1 MEAFNCDFLG
11 MPHLKCQTFPKIKNS
26 ELQKRSRWQFLG
38 LQNDQNWFH
47 VKSLSGTSNFYTA
60 NSKASCCARDFP
72 ASFWLTFS
80 ISLKQMIVTAAQA
93 IMRHTLTMKKKW
105 RNLSRK
111 EHSGN
116 LQWEIWK
123 KRLKISWNQSK
134 YIASLAK

>member
-1 MEAFNCDFLG
+1 MIFWEFHTFK
-11 MPHLKCQTFPKIKNS
+11 KCQKYPKIKNS
-26 ELQKRSRWQFLG
+26 ELQKWSRWQFFG
-38 LQNDQNWFH
+38 LQNDQNLFH
-47 VKSLSGTSNFYTA
+47 VKSEWQKNPETSTLCS
-60 NSKASCCARDFP
+60 SKVSCCARDFP